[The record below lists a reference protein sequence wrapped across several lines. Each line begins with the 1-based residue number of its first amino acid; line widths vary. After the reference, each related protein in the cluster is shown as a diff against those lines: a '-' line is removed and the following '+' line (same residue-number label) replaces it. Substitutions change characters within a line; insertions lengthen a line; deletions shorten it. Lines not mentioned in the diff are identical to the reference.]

1 MPDINDQFDHSQTP
15 VETPTVEQLELF
27 CLHIARGCSP
37 GQAYIEA
44 GLGKNTPCGDFATQ
58 CGVALLS
65 DEVLTQRINALR
77 VNEAPMGRAWVM
89 QELRSV
95 YYASRSEHKWSVAAK
110 TLIAIGTEFGMFVR
124 TKEPQSRFPRLSDM
138 TNDELTSFIDE
149 AQAQI
154 VNGGAKSTVQ

>member
-27 CLHIARGCSP
+27 CLHIARGCGP

-44 GLGKNTPCGDFATQ
+44 GLGKGTPCGDYATQ
-58 CGVALLS
+58 RGVELLS

-95 YYASRSEHKWSVAAK
+95 YYASRAERKYAVAAK
-110 TLIAIGTEFGMFVR
+110 VLVAIGSEFGMFVR
-124 TKEPQSRFPRLSDM
+124 TREPMSRFPRLSDM
-138 TNDELTSFIDE
+138 TNDELTAFIDE

-154 VNGGAKSTVQ
+154 IGSGAKSTVQ

>member
-1 MPDINDQFDHSQTP
+1 MPDVNDQFDYSKQAT
-15 VETPTVEQLELF
+15 ETPTVEQLELF
-27 CLHIARGCSP
+27 CLHIARGCTP
-37 GQAYIEA
+37 GQAYVEC

-58 CGVALLS
+58 RGVELLS
-65 DEVLTQRINALR
+65 DEVLAQRINALR

-95 YYASRSEHKWSVAAK
+95 YYASRAERKYAVATKA
-110 TLIAIGTEFGMFVR
+110 LIAIGTEFGMFVR
-124 TKEPQSRFPRLSDM
+124 TREPQSRFPRLSDM

-154 VNGGAKSTVQ
+154 IGSGAKSTVQ